1 MEFERKKK
9 NSQSGIQNVFSW
21 TIVWFLSTQCDDL
34 EGITYVRKI
43 SGTTNIL
50 LWKLNAEVADIIK
63 EVEVVVEKYLCDSTI
78 SNVLV

>member
-1 MEFERKKK
+1 MFFFLDSRL
-9 NSQSGIQNVFSW
+9 IHL
-21 TIVWFLSTQCDDL
+21 WFLSTQCDDL